1 MTSIPNP
8 AGRPLLAP
16 PEEVLSIIRHL
27 RNNGH
32 QALFC
37 GGCIRD
43 ALLNRSPK
51 DYDIA
56 TSAVPDQ
63 VQALFPKTVPIGKA
77 FGVILVQGEDGGHYE
92 VATFRS
98 DLGYVDG
105 RRPEA
110 VCFSTPEEDAK
121 RRDFTMNALFYD
133 PFTNQVIDYVG
144 GQEDISR
151 RVLRTVGNAEERF
164 EEDHLRLLRAVRF
177 AARTGFSID
186 KDTWSAMCSLS
197 GLVCSVSPERIASEL
212 EGMLECGN
220 SEAAFT
226 MMNSSGLLDVTLPEL
241 SATRGV
247 EQPPD
252 FHPEGDVWVHTLL
265 LLSLNDQTVKG
276 RTEALDRSDLG
287 DIDAARGMN
296 AGEFGPDEYLDGVQA
311 CREKLSGKDALTLAW
326 SALLHDI
333 GKPPTLTREDR
344 IRFNNH
350 DLLGAEMAVEVL
362 ERLHRPKRVTERV
375 YDLIRRHIHFSTLRK
390 MRKSKLRRWLQDE
403 SFPMHLELHRLDCLA
418 SHGMLG
424 NWWFGVQAWRE
435 ELAKEPEPE
444 PLLRGGD
451 IVRMGV
457 SPGPE
462 VGRLL
467 KMVEDAR
474 LEGEIK
480 TPDEALVFL
489 KSILPE
495 HQQEI

>member
-1 MTSIPNP
+1 MTLIAASNS
-8 AGRPLLAP
+8 PLLTP
-16 PEEVLSIIRHL
+16 PEEAIAIVRRL
-27 RNNGH
+27 RDNGH
-32 QALFC
+32 QALLC
-37 GGCIRD
+37 GGCVRD
-43 ALLNRSPK
+43 ALLRRTPK

-77 FGVILVQGEDGGHYE
+77 FGVILVLGECGGQYE

-133 PFTNQVIDYVG
+133 PFTDQVIDYVG
-144 GQEDISR
+144 GREDIVR
-151 RVLRTVGNAEERF
+151 GVLRTVGTAEERF
-164 EEDHLRLLRAVRF
+164 REDHLRLLRAIRF
-177 AARTGFSID
+177 AARTGFVIED
-186 KDTWSAMCSLS
+186 GTWRAMCELAE
-197 GLVCSVSPERIASEL
+197 LVSSVSPERMASEL

-220 SEAAFT
+220 SRGAFD
-226 MMNSSGLLDVTLPEL
+226 MLERSGLLAITLPEL
-241 SATRGV
+241 AATRGV

-265 LLSLNDQTVKG
+265 LLELNDQTG
-276 RTEALDRSDLG
+276 RGCTEALDRSDLG

-296 AGEFGPDEYLDGVQA
+296 VGEFGPEEYLAGVEA
-311 CREKLSGKDALTLAW
+311 CRAVMSDEDALTLAW

-362 ERLHRPKRVTERV
+362 ERLRRPRKVADRV

-390 MRKSKLRRWLQDE
+390 MRKSKLRRWLQDG
-403 SFPMHLELHRLDCLA
+403 SFPLHLELHRLDCLA
-418 SHGMLG
+418 SHAMLG
-424 NWWFGVQAWRE
+424 NWWFGVGAWKE
-435 ELAKEPEPE
+435 EMEREPEPE

-451 IVRMGV
+451 IVAMGV
-457 SPGPE
+457 KAGPE

-467 KMVEDAR
+467 RLVEDAR
-474 LEGEIK
+474 LEGEIGSQK
-480 TPDEALVFL
+480 EALEFL
-489 KSILPE
+489 KKVLAE
-495 HQQEI
+495 ER